1 MATLYV
7 VCGIPGS
14 GKSHYCREHKKDGV
28 HVSRDAIRFAL
39 LEDGENYFA
48 HEDEVYEIF
57 WNKINKELAAGR
69 DVYADQTSLS
79 AKPRRWLLS
88 HISVPCSKVAIVMDT
103 PLSTC
108 LERNNKRKGREHV
121 PTATIKNMYNSFT
134 LPTKEEG
141 FDKIIVNPI

>member
-79 AKPRRWLLS
+79 AKPRHWLLS
-88 HISVPCSKVAIVMDT
+88 HISVPCFKVAIVMDT
-103 PLSTC
+103 PLDVC
-108 LERNNKRKGREHV
+108 LERNSKRTGRERV
-121 PTATIKNMYNSFT
+121 PAATIKNMYNSFT
-134 LPTKEEG
+134 LPTEEEG
-141 FDKIIVNPI
+141 FDKIIINPI